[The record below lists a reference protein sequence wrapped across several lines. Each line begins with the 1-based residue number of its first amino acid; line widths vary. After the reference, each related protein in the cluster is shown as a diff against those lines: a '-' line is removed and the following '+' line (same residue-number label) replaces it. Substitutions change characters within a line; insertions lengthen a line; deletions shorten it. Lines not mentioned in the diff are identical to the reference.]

1 LIHKEDI
8 DKIFEVARVEEVVG
22 DYVTLKKRGVN
33 LIGLCPFHD
42 EKTPSFYVS
51 PVKGIYKCFGCG
63 KGGHAINFVME
74 KELMSYPDALRHLAK
89 KYNIQIVEEEQ
100 SPEQLQSQ
108 NDRESLFVVS
118 SFAQKNFSE
127 NLYTTDEGKSIGLG
141 YFKERGFRD
150 DIIQK
155 FQLGYSLNNRN
166 AFTDSAIK
174 AGYKAEYLVKS
185 GLTIEY
191 KAHSDPPPSANAQDK
206 LGRENQHT
214 IASPS
219 LREGE
224 ESQRTSQTGG
234 VVGSSPSPSGRL
246 GGASYFDRF
255 WGRVIFPVHNATGRV
270 IAFGG
275 RTLRTDK
282 KTAKYINSPETDI
295 YHKSDVL
302 YGIFF
307 AKKEIIAQENCF
319 LVEGYTDVI
328 SMHQAGIENVVAS
341 SGTSL
346 TVGQIKLIRRFTK
359 NITILYDGDSAGIKA
374 SFRGIDLILEEGMNV
389 KVLLF
394 PDGEDPDSYSKRVSN
409 KELKTFVKENSK
421 SFVAFKTDILI
432 SEAGNDPAKRV
443 AVINEIAETLAI
455 LSAMQSEEYIKICFQ
470 LLKIDQEKLIGLVNK
485 KRRDRI
491 DKKSSKIVETSVEET
506 IAQPTIDEIATLI
519 NSAEHQERDIIRLL
533 LNYGN
538 KNVTVDG
545 EEKDEKDKYIP
556 IEISL
561 AALIVHELQHDNIV
575 LQNMLYNSIYNE
587 FVQQLTD
594 DKVPDYNY
602 FINHENMDICSLTV
616 DLISSPYSL
625 SNWEQ
630 HSIYTTMEEN
640 ILKKSLYNA
649 VYALKSRKLEMMIH
663 DIQKR
668 LKENPPD
675 DEMMALMQTQHQLL
689 KAKKTFNELLGRI
702 IVK

>member
-1 LIHKEDI
+1 MIHKEDI
-8 DKIFEVARVEEVVG
+8 DKISEAARVEEVVG

-89 KYNIQIVEEEQ
+89 KYNIHIVEEEQ

-118 SFAQKNFSE
+118 AFAQKTFSE

-141 YFKERGFRD
+141 YFKERGFRE

-155 FQLGYSLNNRN
+155 FQLGYSSSNRS
-166 AFTDSAIK
+166 AFTQIAIQK
-174 AGYKAEYLVKS
+174 GYKTEYLVKA
-185 GLTIEY
+185 GLTLEY
-191 KAHSDPPPSANAQDK
+191 KNEQSQESGEPRADN
-206 LGRENQHT
+206 GE
-214 IASPS
+214 ASLPHPQAPQS
-219 LREGE
+219 KA
-224 ESQRTSQTGG
+224 
-234 VVGSSPSPSGRL
+234 
-246 GGASYFDRF
+246 ASYFDRF
-255 WGRVIFPVHNATGRV
+255 WGRVMFPIHNATGRV

-346 TVGQIKLIRRFTK
+346 TVGQIKLIRRFTN
-359 NITILYDGDSAGIKA
+359 NITILYDGDTAGIKA

-394 PDGEDPDSYSKRVSN
+394 PDGEDPDSYSKRVGSE
-409 KELKTFVKENSK
+409 ELKSFIKENSK
-421 SFVAFKTDILI
+421 DFISFKTNLLMGDVK
-432 SEAGNDPAKRV
+432 NDPIKKAGLIKEIVESIALIPEAIYRSVYVKECSRIMDMEEQILLSELNKIRSKKFNEKSNSANTTAPTGLDPDV
-443 AVINEIAETLAI
+443 AEALQI
-455 LSAMQSEEYIKICFQ
+455 EEKKQ
-470 LLKIDQEKLIGLVNK
+470 LLD
-485 KRRDRI
+485 
-491 DKKSSKIVETSVEET
+491 
-506 IAQPTIDEIATLI
+506 A
-519 NSAEHQERDIIRLL
+519 SAEHQERDIIRLL

-538 KNVTVDG
+538 KNVIVDG
-545 EEKDEKDKYIP
+545 AEVDDKNEP
-556 IEISL
+556 IQVEISL

-575 LQNMLYNSIYNE
+575 LENILYNSIYNE
-587 FVQQLTD
+587 FVQQLD
-594 DKVPDYNY
+594 NEKVPDYNY
-602 FINHENMDICSLTV
+602 FISHENTAISYLTV
-616 DLISSPYSL
+616 DLISSPYFL

-640 ILKKSLYNA
+640 VLKKSLYHA
-649 VYALKSRKLEMMIH
+649 VYALKSRRLEMMIH

-675 DEMMALMQTQHQLL
+675 EELMALMQTQHQLL
-689 KAKKTFNELLGRI
+689 KTKKDLNVLLGRI
-702 IVK
+702 VVK

>member
-1 LIHKEDI
+1 MIHKEDI
-8 DKIFEVARVEEVVG
+8 DKIFEAARVEEVVG

-89 KYNIQIVEEEQ
+89 KYNIHIVEEEQ

-127 NLYTTDEGKSIGLG
+127 NLYNTDEGKSIGLG
-141 YFKERGFRD
+141 YFKERGFRE

-155 FQLGYSLNNRN
+155 FQLGYCLTNRS
-166 AFTDSAIK
+166 AFTDIAIK
-174 AGYKAEYLVKS
+174 TGYKSEYLVKA
-185 GLTIEY
+185 GLTLEY
-191 KAHSDPPPSANAQDK
+191 KNEQS
-206 LGRENQHT
+206 RET
-214 IASPS
+214 GE
-219 LREGE
+219 RRTEEGE
-224 ESQRTSQTGG
+224 ASQTQLPTPN
-234 VVGSSPSPSGRL
+234 SKPP
-246 GGASYFDRF
+246 AYFDRF
-255 WGRVIFPVHNATGRV
+255 WGRVMFPIHNATGRV

-307 AKKEIIAQENCF
+307 AKKEIIAQDNCF

-328 SMHQAGIENVVAS
+328 SMHQSGIENVVAS

-346 TVGQIKLIRRFTK
+346 TVGQIKLIRRFTN
-359 NITILYDGDSAGIKA
+359 NITILYDGDNAGIKA

-394 PDGEDPDSYSKRVSN
+394 PDGEDPDSYSKRVSSE
-409 KELKTFVKENSK
+409 ELKTFIKNNSKDFISFKTNLLMGDVQNDPIKKAGLIKEIVESIALIPEAIYRSVYVKECSRIMDMEEQILLSELNKIRSKKFNEKSNSHNTAAPANTE
-421 SFVAFKTDILI
+421 SDVV
-432 SEAGNDPAKRV
+432 EALQ
-443 AVINEIAETLAI
+443 I
-455 LSAMQSEEYIKICFQ
+455 EEKKQ
-470 LLKIDQEKLIGLVNK
+470 LLD
-485 KRRDRI
+485 
-491 DKKSSKIVETSVEET
+491 
-506 IAQPTIDEIATLI
+506 A
-519 NSAEHQERDIIRLL
+519 SAEHQERDIIRLL

-538 KNVTVDG
+538 KNVVVDG
-545 EEKDEKDKYIP
+545 EETDEKNQP
-556 IEISL
+556 VQIEIPL
-561 AALIVHELQHDNIV
+561 AALAIHELQHDNIV
-575 LQNMLYNSIYNE
+575 FENALYHSIYKE
-587 FVQQLTD
+587 FVQHLD
-594 DKVPDYNY
+594 NEKVPDYNY
-602 FINHENMDICSLTV
+602 FISHENTAISYLTV
-616 DLISSPYSL
+616 DLISSPYFL

-630 HSIYTTMEEN
+630 HSIYTTMEEDV
-640 ILKKSLYNA
+640 LKKSLYHA
-649 VYALKSRKLEMMIH
+649 VYALKSRRLEMMIH

-675 DEMMALMQTQHQLL
+675 EEMMTLMQTQHQLL
-689 KAKKTFNELLGRI
+689 KTKKELNVLLGRI
-702 IVK
+702 VVK